1 MANDKLKNMDS
12 NDELKTLVS
21 KIARVIISMIKLKF
35 KTLILLIF

>member
-21 KIARVIISMIKLKF
+21 KMPWFINDVYES
-35 KTLILLIF
+35 